1 MEKKDSRKRKAGKSS
16 YPGSRL
22 IKLAIVVTGLLA
34 LVVGYR
40 LIAGLCDQ
48 AVATFGSGDGINL
61 SREMKAGGIPRLYQ
75 SDQRWAD
82 KSYGTSKMETS
93 GCGPTCLSM
102 VCCGLTG
109 KTIWNPYEVAK
120 MAERNGYY
128 VPGSGT
134 SWELMMEGAEKLG
147 LRAKEVIFDEEHI
160 RAELKAGHPIIC
172 AVGPG
177 DFTTEGHFIVL
188 TGMDDQDRIRVN
200 DPNSKENSEKNWE
213 LERIMSQVKNLWSY
227 EEK

>member
-1 MEKKDSRKRKAGKSS
+1 MEKKNRRKRKARKGS
-16 YPGSRL
+16 YPGSRW

-34 LVVGYR
+34 FVFGYR

-48 AVATFGSGDGINL
+48 AVAVFGSGDGINL
-61 SREMKAGGIPRLYQ
+61 SKEMKDGGIPRLYQ
-75 SDQRWAD
+75 SDRRWAD
-82 KSYGTSKMETS
+82 KSYGISKMETS

-109 KTIWNPYEVAK
+109 ETNWNPYEVAK

-128 VPGSGT
+128 VPGTGT
-134 SWELMMEGAEKLG
+134 SWKLMTEGAEKLG
-147 LRAKEVIFDEEHI
+147 LQVKEVIFDEEHI
-160 RAELKAGHPIIC
+160 RAELAAGHPIIC

-188 TGMDDQDRIRVN
+188 TGMDDQGKIIVN
-200 DPNSKENSEKNWE
+200 DPNSKKNSGKNWE
-213 LERIMSQVKNLWSY
+213 LERIMSQIKNLWSY